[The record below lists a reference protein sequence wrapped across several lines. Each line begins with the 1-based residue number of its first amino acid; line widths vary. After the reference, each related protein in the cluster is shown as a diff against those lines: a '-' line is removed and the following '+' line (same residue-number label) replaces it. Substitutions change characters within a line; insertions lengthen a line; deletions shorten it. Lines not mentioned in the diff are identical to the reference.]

1 VYFCQTQRV
10 LHIESINIIFSQMFQ
25 NSLLIETSQ
34 NIACHYVIIN
44 SNIEREYIR
53 IDRNLSHIL
62 NKRIFVYKLKMTI

>member
-1 VYFCQTQRV
+1 
-10 LHIESINIIFSQMFQ
+10 MFQ